1 MRARILAALAA
12 GALGASP
19 GVAAATASPFGVWSN
34 PRGSLMIRTTAC
46 NGGLCGAIVWANG
59 TAMADAREA
68 GVAHLI
74 GTQLLRNYR
83 ADASGTWSGR
93 FFVPDMRRSFPSHLK
108 LVAPDRLKISGCL
121 IRHYF
126 CRSQEWHRLQ

>member
-1 MRARILAALAA
+1 MTRMRHLAAVAVCVLTAT
-12 GALGASP
+12 P
-19 GVAAATASPFGVWSN
+19 AAAASPFGVWSN

-59 TAMADAREA
+59 AARADAREA

-93 FFVPDMRRSFPSHLK
+93 FYVPDMGRSFPSHLK